1 MLSKIYKQL
10 STRLQRSPAHHSADN
25 NNLALYFTLFEKMGN
40 PVMLFK
46 DDQFINCNEA
56 TLKILNFPDKAT
68 FLKQKPWD
76 ISPEFQTD
84 GQRSSDK
91 SLIMNALA
99 REKGCHSFEWL
110 HTRYDGSLIP
120 LEITLTALTVKGE
133 SLLHVVWR
141 DLSERLQL
149 HQQLQKTEATL
160 RAVYDASFDAMTMLT
175 DNGFIDCNKAALK
188 LYGCAT
194 KEDFCSYHPADLSPA
209 IQACGTPSRSLAE
222 YYINL
227 ALEKGLCRFEWLHQR
242 ADNGVVFAAEV
253 QLSSRQIN
261 GEWVL
266 QAIVHDLTE
275 KHAAAAILIENTQ
288 KTEQLNKATHE
299 LLLLQEHKDLFAK
312 VFQNIPG
319 MIFILKIFP
328 DGHTSLP
335 FISESIVDLYGLGID
350 PNNQDSSVIFN
361 SIHTDDYGNV
371 IAAIKEARRTQQ
383 ALNLEY
389 RINLPKK
396 GLRWFSMMTTKPE
409 EQLDGSNLYYG
420 FKNDIT
426 ERKHNE
432 AQLLEAKERAEQL
445 AQTKSQFLANM
456 SHEIRTP
463 MSAIIGFSDL
473 ALLED
478 MPEVIGEYLNNINSA
493 STGLL
498 SILNDILD
506 LSKLDAGRMTI
517 NTQPFNLDELL
528 SSLHGLLINA
538 AQAKGLTLSIDSE
551 QQVPQQLIGDSLRLR
566 QVLINLLGNAIKFTE
581 QGSVSLT
588 INLQHIDNQA
598 ARLLFSV
605 KDTGIGIDPDLQNKL
620 FLPFSQLDDG
630 YSRNFQGTGLG
641 LVISQELTQLM
652 GGDIKIDSRLG
663 LGSCFSFE
671 LQLPFVPSIQPQPII
686 AATPTPSNTKAL
698 ELSDL
703 RILVVEDEPLN
714 QKLVSLVLKRYG
726 AEIVVANNGAEA
738 LKLLEQEAIDAVLMD
753 LHMPIMNGY
762 EATIEIR
769 KQPQFATLPIIALTA
784 SVSEEAKQQ
793 CLATGMNDFIGKP
806 FKVSELITKLKHG
819 TAQ

>member
-10 STRLQRSPAHHSADN
+10 STRLQRSPAHHSVDN
-25 NNLALYFTLFEKMGN
+25 NNLALYFTLFEKMST
-40 PVMLFK
+40 PVMMLK

-56 TLKILNFPDKAT
+56 TLKILKFPDKAT

-76 ISPEFQTD
+76 ISPEFQAD

-110 HTRYDGSLIP
+110 HTGYDGLHLSI
-120 LEITLTALTVKGE
+120 EVTLTAITVQGE
-133 SLLHVVWR
+133 SILHGVWR
-141 DLSERLQL
+141 DLSERHFRDLFEHLPIAYQSLDINGCWLDANQKMANLLGFESPAQL
-149 HQQLQKTEATL
+149 LGRGFDEFLDDEVCDK
-160 RAVYDASFDAMTMLT
+160 YDATFQQFKASHHVEGELILRTKDGKPITTLIFGRIQR
-175 DNGFIDCNKAALK
+175 DNQGRFMHTHCILIDSTERK
-188 LYGCAT
+188 LMEQ
-194 KEDFCSYHPADLSPA
+194 KLLQFNID
-209 IQACGTPSRSLAE
+209 
-222 YYINL
+222 
-227 ALEKGLCRFEWLHQR
+227 LEKQVSER
-242 ADNGVVFAAEV
+242 
-253 QLSSRQIN
+253 
-261 GEWVL
+261 
-266 QAIVHDLTE
+266 
-275 KHAAAAILIENTQ
+275 
-288 KTEQLNKATHE
+288 TEQLFTANTAKDVVLVE
-299 LLLLQEHKDLFAK
+299 LLA
-312 VFQNIPG
+312 
-319 MIFILKIFP
+319 
-328 DGHTSLP
+328 
-335 FISESIVDLYGLGID
+335 
-350 PNNQDSSVIFN
+350 
-361 SIHTDDYGNV
+361 
-371 IAAIKEARRTQQ
+371 
-383 ALNLEY
+383 
-389 RINLPKK
+389 
-396 GLRWFSMMTTKPE
+396 
-409 EQLDGSNLYYG
+409 
-420 FKNDIT
+420 
-426 ERKHNE
+426 
-432 AQLLEAKERAEQL
+432 AKELAEQL
-445 AQTKSQFLANM
+445 SKTKSQFLANM

-478 MPEVIGEYLNNINSA
+478 MPEVVGEYLNNINSA
-493 STGLL
+493 STSLL
-498 SILNDILD
+498 AILNDILD
-506 LSKLDAGRMTI
+506 LSKLDAGRMAI
-517 NTQPFNLDELL
+517 NAQPFNLDELL
-528 SSLHGLLINA
+528 SSLHGLFINA
-538 AQAKGLTLSIDSE
+538 AQAKDLTLSIDSE

-588 INLQHIDNQA
+588 ISLQHIDNQA

-652 GGDIKIDSRLG
+652 GGDIKIDSHLG
-663 LGSCFSFE
+663 IGSCFSFE
-671 LQLPFVPSIQPQPII
+671 LQLPVVPSIQVQPII
-686 AATPTPSNTKAL
+686 ASTQTASNIEIA
-698 ELSDL
+698 ELSGL

-726 AEIVVANNGAEA
+726 AEVVVANNGAEA
-738 LKLLEQEAIDAVLMD
+738 LKLLDQEAIDAVLMD

-806 FKVSELITKLKHG
+806 FKVSELITKLKHR

>member
-10 STRLQRSPAHHSADN
+10 STRLRRSPAHHSVDN
-25 NNLALYFTLFEKMGN
+25 NNLALYFTLFEKMSN
-40 PVMLFK
+40 PVMMFK

-56 TLKILNFPDKAT
+56 TFKILNFPDKAT

-76 ISPEFQTD
+76 ISPEFQAD

-110 HTRYDGSLIP
+110 HTRYDGLNISI
-120 LEITLTALTVKGE
+120 EVTLTAITVQDE
-133 SLLHVVWR
+133 SILHGVWR
-141 DLSERLQL
+141 DLSEHLPKEQGCIMLDISEQKQVTCSLYDSVRHFRDLFEHLPIAYQSLDINGCWLDANQKMANLLGFESPAQL
-149 HQQLQKTEATL
+149 LGRGFDEFLDDEVCDK
-160 RAVYDASFDAMTMLT
+160 YDATFKQFKVSHHVE
-175 DNGFIDCNKAALK
+175 GELK
-188 LYGCAT
+188 LRT
-194 KEDFCSYHPADLSPA
+194 KDGKPITTLIFGR
-209 IQACGTPSRSLAE
+209 IQRDNQGRFMHTQCILIDSTERKLME
-222 YYINL
+222 QKLLQFNID
-227 ALEKGLCRFEWLHQR
+227 LEKQVSER
-242 ADNGVVFAAEV
+242 
-253 QLSSRQIN
+253 
-261 GEWVL
+261 
-266 QAIVHDLTE
+266 
-275 KHAAAAILIENTQ
+275 
-288 KTEQLNKATHE
+288 TEQLFIANTAKDIVLVE
-299 LLLLQEHKDLFAK
+299 LLA
-312 VFQNIPG
+312 
-319 MIFILKIFP
+319 
-328 DGHTSLP
+328 
-335 FISESIVDLYGLGID
+335 
-350 PNNQDSSVIFN
+350 
-361 SIHTDDYGNV
+361 
-371 IAAIKEARRTQQ
+371 
-383 ALNLEY
+383 
-389 RINLPKK
+389 
-396 GLRWFSMMTTKPE
+396 
-409 EQLDGSNLYYG
+409 
-420 FKNDIT
+420 
-426 ERKHNE
+426 
-432 AQLLEAKERAEQL
+432 AKERAEQL
-445 AQTKSQFLANM
+445 SKTKSQFLANM

-463 MSAIIGFSDL
+463 MNAIIGFSEL

-478 MPEVIGEYLNNINSA
+478 MPEVVGEYLNNINSA
-493 STGLL
+493 STSLL
-498 SILNDILD
+498 AILNDILD
-506 LSKLDAGRMTI
+506 LSKLDAGRMAI
-517 NTQPFNLDELL
+517 NARPFNLVELL

-538 AQAKGLTLSIDSE
+538 AQAKDLTLSIDSD

-588 INLQHIDNQA
+588 ISLQHLNNQA

-652 GGDIKIDSRLG
+652 GGDINIDSCLG

-671 LQLPFVPSIQPQPII
+671 LQLPVVPSIKAQPII
-686 AATPTPSNTKAL
+686 AATQTASNIEIA

-806 FKVSELITKLKHG
+806 FKVSELITKLKHR

>member
-10 STRLQRSPAHHSADN
+10 STRLQRSPAHHSVDN
-25 NNLALYFTLFEKMGN
+25 NNLALYFTLFEKMST
-40 PVMLFK
+40 PVMMLK

-56 TLKILNFPDKAT
+56 TLKILKFPDKAT

-76 ISPEFQTD
+76 ISPEFQAD

-110 HTRYDGSLIP
+110 HTRYDGLNISI
-120 LEITLTALTVKGE
+120 EVTLTAITVQGE
-133 SLLHVVWR
+133 SILHGVWR
-141 DLSERLQL
+141 DLSERHFRDLFEHLPIAYQSLDINGCWLDANQKMANLLGFESPAQL
-149 HQQLQKTEATL
+149 LGRGFDEFLDDEVCDK
-160 RAVYDASFDAMTMLT
+160 YDATFQQFKASHHVEGELILRTKDGKPITTLIFGRIQRDKQGRFMHTHCIL
-175 DNGFIDCNKAALK
+175 IDSTERK
-188 LYGCAT
+188 LMEQ
-194 KEDFCSYHPADLSPA
+194 KLLQFNID
-209 IQACGTPSRSLAE
+209 
-222 YYINL
+222 
-227 ALEKGLCRFEWLHQR
+227 LEKQVSER
-242 ADNGVVFAAEV
+242 
-253 QLSSRQIN
+253 
-261 GEWVL
+261 
-266 QAIVHDLTE
+266 
-275 KHAAAAILIENTQ
+275 
-288 KTEQLNKATHE
+288 TEQLFTANTAKDVVLVE
-299 LLLLQEHKDLFAK
+299 LLA
-312 VFQNIPG
+312 
-319 MIFILKIFP
+319 
-328 DGHTSLP
+328 
-335 FISESIVDLYGLGID
+335 
-350 PNNQDSSVIFN
+350 
-361 SIHTDDYGNV
+361 
-371 IAAIKEARRTQQ
+371 
-383 ALNLEY
+383 
-389 RINLPKK
+389 
-396 GLRWFSMMTTKPE
+396 
-409 EQLDGSNLYYG
+409 
-420 FKNDIT
+420 
-426 ERKHNE
+426 
-432 AQLLEAKERAEQL
+432 AKELAEQL
-445 AQTKSQFLANM
+445 SKTKSQFLANM

-478 MPEVIGEYLNNINSA
+478 MPEVVGEYLNNINSA
-493 STGLL
+493 STSLL
-498 SILNDILD
+498 AILNDILD
-506 LSKLDAGRMTI
+506 LSKLDAGRMAI
-517 NTQPFNLDELL
+517 NAQPFNLDELL
-528 SSLHGLLINA
+528 SSLHGLFINA
-538 AQAKGLTLSIDSE
+538 AQAKDLTLSIDSE

-581 QGSVSLT
+581 RGSVSL
-588 INLQHIDNQA
+588 IISLQHLNNQA

-652 GGDIKIDSRLG
+652 GGDIKIDSHLG
-663 LGSCFSFE
+663 IGSCFSFE
-671 LQLPFVPSIQPQPII
+671 LQLPVVPSIQAQPII
-686 AATPTPSNTKAL
+686 AATQIPSNIEVT

-726 AEIVVANNGAEA
+726 AEVVVANNGAEA
-738 LKLLEQEAIDAVLMD
+738 LKLLDQEAIDAVLMD

-806 FKVSELITKLKHG
+806 FKVSELITKLKHR